1 MNSDPAS
8 LGNLRDIVTPEPVS
22 WWPLA
27 PGWWVVILVGCLLA
41 AIAAWRG
48 WRRWRAN
55 AYRREAL
62 SKLERAESIAAVANL
77 LKRTA
82 LGAYPRSSV
91 ASLSGDAW
99 CRFLT
104 ESSLEPMPLDVSE
117 ALTRGLFRDGVAD
130 ASDSLRSYAVSWIRK
145 HRSGSEA
152 LPARIGTDQD
162 GEEGTSC

>member
-1 MNSDPAS
+1 MNFDPAS
-8 LGNLRDIVTPEPVS
+8 LGNLRDIVIPEPVS
-22 WWPLA
+22 WWPPA

-41 AIAAWRG
+41 ALAAWRG
-48 WRRWRAN
+48 WSRWRAN

-91 ASLSGDAW
+91 ASLTGDAW

-104 ESSLEPMPLDVSE
+104 ESSLEPMPPDVSE

-145 HRSGSEA
+145 HRSGSES